1 MNSLPIDDV
10 LPALRDALA
19 NRHEA
24 VLEAPPGAGKTTRV
38 PLALLNEPWLAGQTI
53 LMLEPRRLAARAAA
67 ERLASELGEKVGET
81 VGYRIRLDS
90 KVGPNT
96 RIEVV
101 TEGILTRR
109 LQDDPALDG
118 VGLLIFDEY
127 HERSL
132 DADLALALSLNGRDL
147 FRDEQPLKIL
157 LMSATL
163 EGERLAGLLD
173 DAPIL
178 RSEGRMFPVQMR
190 WGRPYQVGEFIEPR
204 LVQTILDALQDETGS
219 VLVFLPGQAE
229 IRRVNQQLADALG
242 DRSDVLLCPLHGE
255 LDLNAQRAAID
266 PAPAGKRKVVLATNI
281 AETSL
286 TINGVRVVIDA
297 GLARVPRFDPGS
309 GMTRLD
315 TQRISRASA
324 TQRAGRAG
332 RLEPGVCYRLWSED
346 QHEGLAA
353 YGSAEILAADLAGLA
368 LQLAR
373 WGVTPAQLVWLD
385 VPPTAAYAQAQ
396 DLLQRLGALND
407 DKLTAHGQKMA
418 ELPAHPRIA
427 HLLLRGQ
434 DLGLAVTACDVAAL
448 LGERDILRGGGADLH
463 SRLALLSGEERARGS
478 QGGVQRAKQL
488 ARQYRGYLRGRATQ
502 PVADPEHPRW
512 LGALNDDK
520 LTAHGQKMAEL
531 PAHPRI
537 AHLLLRGQDLGLAAT
552 ACDVAALLGERD
564 ILRGGGAD
572 LHSRLALLSG
582 EERARGTQGGVQR
595 AKQLA
600 RQYRGYLRGRA
611 TQPVADP
618 EHPRWLGALLALAY
632 PDRVA
637 QQRRPGG
644 AEYRLANGRAAVF
657 AEADSLMKQAWLV
670 IADLGSRQGQREER
684 IYLAA
689 DFDPTL
695 FDTVLAEQVRNVDQL
710 DWDEREGVLRAERQR
725 KVGELV
731 LSREPLSGLD
741 ENARSQALVNLVRR
755 KGLELLPWTPELRQW
770 QARVRLLRELDTGKT
785 SEWPDVSDSALLAS
799 LEHWLMPYLGK
810 VSRLSHFA
818 NLDISSYLHNLLPWP
833 LPQRLD
839 ELAPQHLK
847 VPSGS
852 SVRLDYSEHPPILA
866 VRLQELFG
874 LADTPRIAG
883 GRQVVKLHLLSPAR
897 RPVQVTQDLA
907 NFWRSTYA
915 EVKKDLKGRYPKHYW
930 PDDPLVAEATARIKP
945 RK

>member
-1 MNSLPIDDV
+1 MISLPIDEV
-10 LPALRDALA
+10 LPALRLALA
-19 NRHEA
+19 ERHET

-38 PLALLNEPWLAGQTI
+38 PLALLNEPWLAGQKI

-109 LQDDPALDG
+109 LQHDPSLEG
-118 VGLLIFDEY
+118 VGLLIFDEF

-132 DADLALALSLNGRDL
+132 DADLALALSLNGREL

-163 EGERLAGLLD
+163 EGERLASILD

-178 RSEGRMFPVQMR
+178 RSEGRMYPVAMR
-190 WGRPYQVGEFIEPR
+190 WGRPFVPGEFIEPR
-204 LVQTILDALQDETGS
+204 VVQTVLDAINDESGS
-219 VLVFLPGQAE
+219 LLVFLPGQAE

-242 DRSDVLLCPLHGE
+242 SRSDILLCPLHGE
-255 LDLNAQRAAID
+255 LDLTAQRAAIE
-266 PAPAGKRKVVLATNI
+266 PAPKGLRKVVLATNI

-286 TINGVRVVIDA
+286 TIDGVRVVIDA
-297 GLARVPRFDPGS
+297 GLARVPRFDPGN

-346 QHEGLAA
+346 QHAQLAA
-353 YGSAEILAADLAGLA
+353 YGSAEILQADLAGLA

-373 WGVTPAQLVWLD
+373 WGVTPEQLIWLD
-385 VPPTAAYAQAQ
+385 MPPSASYAQARQ
-396 DLLQRLGALND
+396 LLDRLGALHGA
-407 DKLTAHGQKMA
+407 KLTPHGEAMA

-434 DLGLAVTACDVAAL
+434 DLGLADMACDIAAL
-448 LGERDILRGGGADLH
+448 LGERDILRSAGADLH
-463 SRLALLSGEERARGS
+463 SRLALLSGESRAARGG

-488 ARQYRGYLRGRATQ
+488 ARQYRGYLRGKARQ
-502 PVADPEHPRW
+502 PVADP
-512 LGALNDDK
+512 D
-520 LTAHGQKMAEL
+520 
-531 PAHPRI
+531 
-537 AHLLLRGQDLGLAAT
+537 
-552 ACDVAALLGERD
+552 
-564 ILRGGGAD
+564 
-572 LHSRLALLSG
+572 
-582 EERARGTQGGVQR
+582 
-595 AKQLA
+595 
-600 RQYRGYLRGRA
+600 
-611 TQPVADP
+611 
-618 EHPRWLGALLALAY
+618 HPRWLGALLALAY

-637 QQRRPGG
+637 QQRKPGG
-644 AEYRLANGRAAVF
+644 AEYRLANGRAALFSEV
-657 AEADSLMKQAWLV
+657 DGLMKQPWLV

-689 DFDPTL
+689 EFDPAL
-695 FDTVLAEQVRNVDQL
+695 LEGVLSEQVSVVDQL

-731 LSREPLSGLD
+731 LSREPLTGLD
-741 ENARSQALVNLVRR
+741 EAARTQALINLVRR

-770 QARVRLLRELDTGKT
+770 QARVALLRQLDLQIQGH
-785 SEWPDVSDSALLAS
+785 SEWPDVSDAALLAG
-799 LEHWLMPYLGK
+799 LEDWLGPYLGR

-818 NLDISSYLHNLLPWP
+818 SLDLSSIVHNMLKWP

-839 ELAPQHLK
+839 ELAPHHIK

-945 RK
+945 RKP

>member
-1 MNSLPIDDV
+1 MISLPIDTV
-10 LPALRDALA
+10 LPALRQALA
-19 NRHEA
+19 ERHEA

-38 PLALLNEPWLAGQTI
+38 PLALLDEAWLNGQTI

-118 VGLLIFDEY
+118 VGLLIFDEF

-132 DADLALALSLNGRDL
+132 DADLALALSLNGRAL

-163 EGERLAGLLD
+163 EGERLSALLD
-173 DAPIL
+173 DAPVV
-178 RSEGRMFPVQMR
+178 RSDGRMFPVTMQ
-190 WGRPYQVGEFIEPR
+190 WGRPFQSGEFIEPR
-204 LVQTILDALQDETGS
+204 VVQAVLDALGSQTGS
-219 VLVFLPGQAE
+219 LLVFLPGQAE

-242 DRSDVLLCPLHGE
+242 ERRDILLCPLHGE
-255 LDLNAQRAAID
+255 LDLNAQRAAIE
-266 PAPAGKRKVVLATNI
+266 PAPKGTRKVVLATNI

-286 TINGVRVVIDA
+286 TIDGVRVVVDA

-332 RLEPGVCYRLWSED
+332 RLEPGVCYRLWSES
-346 QHEGLAA
+346 QHEQLAA
-353 YGSAEILAADLAGLA
+353 YGAAEILQADLAGLG
-368 LQLAR
+368 LQLVR
-373 WGVTPAQLVWLD
+373 WGVEPAQLVWLD
-385 VPPTAAYAQAQ
+385 VPPAAAYAQAQ
-396 DLLQRLGALND
+396 DLLGRLGALSRKAGED
-407 DKLTAHGQKMA
+407 WKLTPHGQSMA
-418 ELPAHPRIA
+418 EVPAHPRIG
-427 HLLLRGQ
+427 HLLLRGHS
-434 DLGLAVTACDVAAL
+434 LGLGELACDVAAL
-448 LGERDILRGGGADLH
+448 LGERDILRGAGADLH
-463 SRLALLSGEERARGS
+463 SRLTLLAGTERAARGA

-488 ARQYRGYLRGRATQ
+488 ARQYRGYLRGGVAD
-502 PVADPEHPRW
+502 PVADPEH
-512 LGALNDDK
+512 
-520 LTAHGQKMAEL
+520 
-531 PAHPRI
+531 
-537 AHLLLRGQDLGLAAT
+537 
-552 ACDVAALLGERD
+552 
-564 ILRGGGAD
+564 
-572 LHSRLALLSG
+572 S
-582 EERARGTQGGVQR
+582 
-595 AKQLA
+595 
-600 RQYRGYLRGRA
+600 
-611 TQPVADP
+611 
-618 EHPRWLGALLALAY
+618 RWLGALLALAY

-637 QQRRPGG
+637 QQRRAGG
-644 AEYRLANGRAAVF
+644 AEYRLANGRAALF
-657 AEADSLMKQAWLV
+657 AEPDALMKQPWLV
-670 IADLGSRQGQREER
+670 VADLGSRQGQREER

-689 DFDPTL
+689 EFEPGL
-695 FDTVLAEQVRNVDQL
+695 FDSVLSEQVTQIDHL
-710 DWDEREGVLRAERQR
+710 EWDEREGVFRAERQR
-725 KVGELV
+725 KAGELII
-731 LSREPLSGLD
+731 SREPLTGLD
-741 ENARSQALVNLVRR
+741 ESARGHALLALVRR

-770 QARVRLLRELDTGKT
+770 QARVGLLRQLDLSKQDD
-785 SEWPDVSDSALLAS
+785 SEWPDVSNDALLER
-799 LEHWLMPYLGK
+799 LEQWLLPYLGK
-810 VSRLSHFA
+810 VSRLSHFG
-818 NLDISSYLHNLLPWP
+818 NLDLSSILHNLLPWP

-839 ELAPQHLK
+839 ELAPHHMS

-874 LADTPRIAG
+874 LADTPRIAN
-883 GRQVVKLHLLSPAR
+883 GRQIVKLHLLSPAR

-930 PDDPLVAEATARIKP
+930 PDDPLVAEPTARVKP

>member
-1 MNSLPIDDV
+1 MISLPIDAV
-10 LPALRDALA
+10 LPALRQALTS
-19 NRHEA
+19 RHEA

-38 PLALLNEPWLAGQTI
+38 PLALLEEPWLAGQTI

-90 KVGPNT
+90 KVGPRT

-109 LQDDPALDG
+109 LQDDPALEG
-118 VGLLIFDEY
+118 VGLLIFDEF

-163 EGERLAGLLD
+163 EGERLSTLLD
-173 DAPIL
+173 DAPVV
-178 RSEGRMFPVQMR
+178 RSEGRMFPVTLQ
-190 WGRPYQVGEFIEPR
+190 WGRPFQPGEFVEPR
-204 LVQTILDALQDETGS
+204 VVQTVLDALGS
-219 VLVFLPGQAE
+219 ESGSLLVFLPGQAE
-229 IRRVNQQLADALG
+229 IRRVHQQLADALG
-242 DRSDVLLCPLHGE
+242 ERTDILLCPLHGE
-255 LDLNAQRAAID
+255 LDLSAQRAAIE
-266 PAPAGKRKVVLATNI
+266 PSPRGVRKVVLATNI

-286 TINGVRVVIDA
+286 TIDGVRVVIDA

-332 RLEPGVCYRLWSED
+332 RLEPGVCYRLWSEAQHD
-346 QHEGLAA
+346 QLAA
-353 YGSAEILAADLAGLA
+353 YGTAEILQADLAGLA

-373 WGVTPAQLVWLD
+373 WGVTPSQLVWLD
-385 VPPTAAYAQAQ
+385 VPPPAAYAQAQ
-396 DLLQRLGALND
+396 DLLVRLGALSNPQGQER
-407 DKLTAHGQKMA
+407 KLTPHGQAMA

-427 HLLLRGQ
+427 HLLLRGHA
-434 DLGLAVTACDVAAL
+434 LGLGALACDVAAL
-448 LGERDILRGGGADLH
+448 LGERDILRGAGADLH
-463 SRLALLSGEERARGS
+463 SRLVMVSGESKAHRGA

-488 ARQYRGYLRGRATQ
+488 ARQYRGYLGGAVTA
-502 PVADPEHPRW
+502 PVSDPDHSRW
-512 LGALNDDK
+512 LG
-520 LTAHGQKMAEL
+520 
-531 PAHPRI
+531 
-537 AHLLLRGQDLGLAAT
+537 
-552 ACDVAALLGERD
+552 C
-564 ILRGGGAD
+564 
-572 LHSRLALLSG
+572 
-582 EERARGTQGGVQR
+582 
-595 AKQLA
+595 
-600 RQYRGYLRGRA
+600 
-611 TQPVADP
+611 
-618 EHPRWLGALLALAY
+618 LLALAY

-637 QQRRPGG
+637 QQRRAGG
-644 AEYRLANGRAAVF
+644 AEYRLANGRAALF
-657 AEADSLMKQAWLV
+657 AEVDALMKQSWLV

-689 DFDPTL
+689 EFDPAL
-695 FDTVLAEQVRNVDQL
+695 FDSVLSEQVTLVDQL

-725 KVGELV
+725 KVGELI
-731 LSREPLSGLD
+731 LSREPLTGLD
-741 ENARSQALVNLVRR
+741 EAARGQALLGLVRR

-770 QARVRLLRELDTGKT
+770 QARVTMLRQLDLEKQDT
-785 SEWPDVSDSALLAS
+785 SEWPDVRDPALLDS
-799 LEHWLMPYLGK
+799 LESWLLPYLGK
-810 VSRLSHFA
+810 VTRLSHFG
-818 NLDISSYLHNLLPWP
+818 NLDLPSMLHTLLPWP

-839 ELAPQHLK
+839 EQAPHHLS

-852 SVRLDYSEHPPILA
+852 SVRLDYSEYPPILA

-874 LADTPRIAG
+874 LSDTPRIAN
-883 GRQVVKLHLLSPAR
+883 GRQIVKLHLLSPAR

-930 PDDPLVAEATARIKP
+930 PDDPLIAEATARVKP

>member
-1 MNSLPIDDV
+1 MISLPIDEV

-19 NRHEA
+19 TRHEA

-109 LQDDPALDG
+109 LQDDPALEG
-118 VGLLIFDEY
+118 VGLLIFDEF

-132 DADLALALSLNGRDL
+132 DADLALALSLNGREL
-147 FRDEQPLKIL
+147 FRDDQPLKIL

-178 RSEGRMFPVQMR
+178 RSEGRMYPVAMR
-190 WGRPYQVGEFIEPR
+190 WGRPFQPGEFIEPR
-204 LVQTILDALQDETGS
+204 LVQTILEALNDETGS

-229 IRRVNQQLADALG
+229 IRRVHQQLADALG
-242 DRSDVLLCPLHGE
+242 ESTQVLLCPLHGE
-255 LDLNAQRAAID
+255 LDLAAQRAAID

-309 GMTRLD
+309 GMARLD
-315 TQRISRASA
+315 TQRISKASA

-332 RLEPGVCYRLWSED
+332 RLEPGVCYRLWSQD
-346 QHEGLAA
+346 QHEQLAA
-353 YGSAEILAADLAGLA
+353 YASAEILSADLAGLS
-368 LQLAR
+368 LQLGR
-373 WGVTPAQLVWLD
+373 WGVTPGQLVWLD
-385 VPPTAAYAQAQ
+385 VPPAAAYAQAQ
-396 DLLQRLGALND
+396 DLLERLGALD
-407 DKLTAHGQKMA
+407 GEALTRHGQAMA

-434 DLGLAVTACDVAAL
+434 ALGLANMACDVAAL
-448 LGERDILRGGGADLH
+448 LGERDILRGAGADLH
-463 SRLALLSGEERARGS
+463 SRLVLLSGEERAARGA
-478 QGGVQRAKQL
+478 QGGVQRARQL
-488 ARQYRGYLRGRATQ
+488 ARQYRGYLRGKASE
-502 PVADPEHPRW
+502 PVSDP
-512 LGALNDDK
+512 D
-520 LTAHGQKMAEL
+520 
-531 PAHPRI
+531 
-537 AHLLLRGQDLGLAAT
+537 
-552 ACDVAALLGERD
+552 
-564 ILRGGGAD
+564 
-572 LHSRLALLSG
+572 
-582 EERARGTQGGVQR
+582 
-595 AKQLA
+595 
-600 RQYRGYLRGRA
+600 
-611 TQPVADP
+611 
-618 EHPRWLGALLALAY
+618 HPRWLGALLALAY

-637 QQRRPGG
+637 QQRRAGG
-644 AEYRLANGRAAVF
+644 AEYRLANGRAALF
-657 AEADSLMKQAWLV
+657 AEADSLMKQPWLV

-689 DFDPTL
+689 DFDPAL
-695 FDTVLAEQVRNVDQL
+695 FDSVLAEQVRVVDQL

-725 KVGELV
+725 KVGELI
-731 LSREPLSGLD
+731 LSREPLTGLD
-741 ENARSQALVNLVRR
+741 ETARSQALVNLVRR

-770 QARVRLLRELDTGKT
+770 QARVALLRQLDLVSKEQ
-785 SEWPDVSDSALLAS
+785 SEWPDVSDAALLKS
-799 LEHWLMPYLGK
+799 LEQWLMPYLGK

-818 NLDISSYLHNLLPWP
+818 NLDLSSIVHNLLPWP

-839 ELAPQHLK
+839 ELAPHHLS

-852 SVRLDYSEHPPILA
+852 SIRLDYSEQPPILA

-874 LADTPRIAG
+874 LAETPRIAG

-945 RK
+945 RKS

>member
-1 MNSLPIDDV
+1 MISLPIDEV
-10 LPALRDALA
+10 LPALRQALRE
-19 NRHEA
+19 RHEA

-38 PLALLNEPWLAGQTI
+38 PLALLNEPWLAGQKI

-90 KVGPNT
+90 KVGPDT

-109 LQDDPALDG
+109 LQHDPALEG
-118 VGLLIFDEY
+118 VGLLIFDEF

-132 DADLALALSLNGRDL
+132 DADLALALSLNGREL

-163 EGERLAGLLD
+163 EGERLASLLD
-173 DAPIL
+173 DAPVL
-178 RSEGRMFPVQMR
+178 RSEGRMYPVAMR
-190 WGRPYQVGEFIEPR
+190 WGRPFVPGEFIEPR
-204 LVQTILDALQDETGS
+204 VVQTVLDAISDDSGS
-219 VLVFLPGQAE
+219 LLVFLPGQAE
-229 IRRVNQQLADALG
+229 IRRVHQQLADALG
-242 DRSDVLLCPLHGE
+242 SRSDILLCPLHGE
-255 LDLNAQRAAID
+255 LDLNAQRAAIE
-266 PAPAGKRKVVLATNI
+266 PAPAGRRKVVLATNI

-286 TINGVRVVIDA
+286 TIDGVRVVIDA

-346 QHEGLAA
+346 HHAQLAA
-353 YGSAEILAADLAGLA
+353 YSSAEILQADLAGLA

-373 WGVTPAQLVWLD
+373 WGVTPEQLIWLD
-385 VPPTAAYAQAQ
+385 LPPSASYAQARQ
-396 DLLQRLGALND
+396 LLERLGALHTA
-407 DKLTAHGQKMA
+407 KLTPHGEAMA

-434 DLGLAVTACDVAAL
+434 ELGLAEMASDVAAL
-448 LGERDILRGGGADLH
+448 LGERDILRGAGADVH
-463 SRLALLSGEERARGS
+463 SRLALLQGESRGARGG
-478 QGGVQRAKQL
+478 QGGVQRARQL
-488 ARQYRGYLRGRATQ
+488 ARQYRGYLRGKATQ
-502 PVADPEHPRW
+502 PVADP
-512 LGALNDDK
+512 D
-520 LTAHGQKMAEL
+520 
-531 PAHPRI
+531 
-537 AHLLLRGQDLGLAAT
+537 
-552 ACDVAALLGERD
+552 
-564 ILRGGGAD
+564 
-572 LHSRLALLSG
+572 
-582 EERARGTQGGVQR
+582 
-595 AKQLA
+595 
-600 RQYRGYLRGRA
+600 
-611 TQPVADP
+611 
-618 EHPRWLGALLALAY
+618 HPRWLGALLALAY

-637 QQRRPGG
+637 QQRKPGG
-644 AEYRLANGRAAVF
+644 AEYRLANGRAALFSEV
-657 AEADSLMKQAWLV
+657 DGLMKHPWLV

-689 DFDPTL
+689 ELDPGL
-695 FDTVLAEQVRNVDQL
+695 LDSVLSEQVSVVDQL

-731 LSREPLSGLD
+731 LSREPLTGLD
-741 ENARSQALVNLVRR
+741 ATARTGALVNLVRR

-770 QARVRLLRELDTGKT
+770 QARVMLLRQLDLAVQGQ
-785 SEWPDVSDSALLAS
+785 SEWPDVSDAALLAS
-799 LEHWLMPYLGK
+799 LEDWLAPYLER

-818 NLDISSYLHNLLPWP
+818 SLDLSGIVHNLLKWP

-839 ELAPQHLK
+839 ELAPHHIK

-852 SVRLDYSEHPPILA
+852 SVRLDYSEYPPILA

-907 NFWRSTYA
+907 NFWRSTYS

-930 PDDPLVAEATARIKP
+930 PDDPLIAEPTARIKP
-945 RK
+945 RKP

>member
-1 MNSLPIDDV
+1 MICLPIDEV
-10 LPALRDALA
+10 LPALRQALRE
-19 NRHEA
+19 RHEA

-38 PLALLNEPWLAGQTI
+38 PLALLNEPWLAGQKI
-53 LMLEPRRLAARAAA
+53 VMLEPRRLAARAAA

-109 LQDDPALDG
+109 LQHDPALEG
-118 VGLLIFDEY
+118 VGLLIFDEF

-132 DADLALALSLNGRDL
+132 DADLALALSLNGREL
-147 FRDEQPLKIL
+147 FRDEQPLKLL

-163 EGERLAGLLD
+163 EGERLSSVLD
-173 DAPIL
+173 NAPVV
-178 RSEGRMFPVQMR
+178 RSEGRMYPVALR
-190 WGRPYQVGEFIEPR
+190 WGRPFVPGEFIEPR
-204 LVQTILDALQDETGS
+204 VVQTVLDAINDESGS
-219 VLVFLPGQAE
+219 LLVFLPGQAE
-229 IRRVNQQLADALG
+229 IRRVNQQLAKALG
-242 DRSDVLLCPLHGE
+242 SRSDILLCPLHGE
-255 LDLNAQRAAID
+255 LDLAAQRAAIE
-266 PAPAGKRKVVLATNI
+266 PAASGVRKVVLATNI

-286 TINGVRVVIDA
+286 TIDGVRVVIDA

-346 QHEGLAA
+346 QHAQLAA
-353 YGSAEILAADLAGLA
+353 YGSAEILQADLAGLA

-373 WGVTPAQLVWLD
+373 WGVTPHELVWLD
-385 VPPTAAYAQAQ
+385 VPPAASYAQAQ
-396 DLLQRLGALND
+396 QLLERLGALSNG
-407 DKLTAHGQKMA
+407 KLTPHGEAMA

-434 DLGLAVTACDVAAL
+434 ALGLADMACDVAAL
-448 LGERDILRGGGADLH
+448 LGERDILRGAGADVH
-463 SRLALLSGEERARGS
+463 SRLALLSGESRAARGG

-488 ARQYRGYLRGRATQ
+488 ARQYRGMLRGKATQ
-502 PVADPEHPRW
+502 PVADP
-512 LGALNDDK
+512 D
-520 LTAHGQKMAEL
+520 
-531 PAHPRI
+531 
-537 AHLLLRGQDLGLAAT
+537 
-552 ACDVAALLGERD
+552 
-564 ILRGGGAD
+564 
-572 LHSRLALLSG
+572 
-582 EERARGTQGGVQR
+582 
-595 AKQLA
+595 
-600 RQYRGYLRGRA
+600 
-611 TQPVADP
+611 
-618 EHPRWLGALLALAY
+618 HPRWLGALLALAY

-637 QQRRPGG
+637 QQRKSGG
-644 AEYRLANGRAAVF
+644 AEYRLANGRAALFGEV
-657 AEADSLMKQAWLV
+657 DGLMKQPWLV

-689 DFDPTL
+689 EFDP
-695 FDTVLAEQVRNVDQL
+695 VLLDGVLSEQVSVVDQL

-731 LSREPLSGLD
+731 LSREPLTGLD
-741 ENARSQALVNLVRR
+741 EAARIQALVSLVRR

-770 QARVRLLRELDTGKT
+770 QARVALLRQLDIESQGQ
-785 SEWPDVSDSALLAS
+785 SEWPDVSDAALLAT
-799 LEHWLMPYLGK
+799 LEEWLAPYLGR
-810 VSRLSHFA
+810 VTRLSHFA
-818 NLDISSYLHNLLPWP
+818 NLDLSSIVRNVLKWP

-839 ELAPQHLK
+839 ELAPHHIT

-874 LADTPRIAG
+874 LSDTPRIAG
-883 GRQVVKLHLLSPAR
+883 GRQTVKLHLLSPAR

-930 PDDPLVAEATARIKP
+930 PDDPLVAQATARIKP
-945 RK
+945 RKG

>member
-1 MNSLPIDDV
+1 MISLPIDAV
-10 LPALRDALA
+10 VPALRQALA
-19 NRHEA
+19 DRDEA

-38 PLALLNEPWLAGQTI
+38 PLALLHESWLAGQTI

-67 ERLASELGEKVGET
+67 ERLASELGEQVGET

-109 LQDDPALDG
+109 LQEDPSLEG
-118 VGLLIFDEY
+118 VGLLIFDEF

-132 DADLALALSLNGRDL
+132 DADLALALSLNGRAL

-163 EGERLAGLLD
+163 EGERLSSLLD
-173 DAPIL
+173 DAPVVS
-178 RSEGRMFPVQMR
+178 SEGRMFPVSMQ
-190 WGRPYQVGEFIEPR
+190 WGRPFQPGEFIEPR
-204 LVQTILDALQDETGS
+204 VVQTVLDALGNESGS

-242 DRSDVLLCPLHGE
+242 ERSDVMLCPLHGE
-255 LDLNAQRAAID
+255 LDLSAQRAAIE
-266 PAPAGKRKVVLATNI
+266 PAPSGKRKVVLATNI

-286 TINGVRVVIDA
+286 TIDGVRVVIDA

-332 RLEPGVCYRLWSED
+332 RLEPGVCYRLWSEA
-346 QHEGLAA
+346 QHEQLAA
-353 YGSAEILAADLAGLA
+353 YGAAEILQADLAGLA

-373 WGVTPAQLVWLD
+373 WGVEPAQLVWLD
-385 VPPTAAYAQAQ
+385 VPPAAAYAQAQ
-396 DLLQRLGALND
+396 DLLGRLGALSR
-407 DKLTAHGQKMA
+407 KPGEHYTLTPHGQSMA
-418 ELPAHPRIA
+418 ELPAHPRIG

-434 DLGLAVTACDVAAL
+434 ELGLGSLACDVAAL
-448 LGERDILRGGGADLH
+448 LGERDILRGAGADLH
-463 SRLALLSGEERARGS
+463 SRLTLLAGTERANRGA

-488 ARQYRGYLRGRATQ
+488 SRQYRGYLRGAAKT
-502 PVADPEHPRW
+502 PVTDP
-512 LGALNDDK
+512 D
-520 LTAHGQKMAEL
+520 
-531 PAHPRI
+531 
-537 AHLLLRGQDLGLAAT
+537 
-552 ACDVAALLGERD
+552 
-564 ILRGGGAD
+564 
-572 LHSRLALLSG
+572 
-582 EERARGTQGGVQR
+582 
-595 AKQLA
+595 
-600 RQYRGYLRGRA
+600 
-611 TQPVADP
+611 
-618 EHPRWLGALLALAY
+618 HPRWLGALLALAY

-637 QQRRPGG
+637 QQRRAGG
-644 AEYRLANGRAAVF
+644 AEYRLANGRAALF
-657 AEADSLMKQAWLV
+657 SEPDALMKEPWLV
-670 IADLGSRQGQREER
+670 IADLGSRQGQKEER

-689 DFDPTL
+689 EFDPAL
-695 FDTVLAEQVRNVDQL
+695 FDSVLAEQVTSFDQL
-710 DWDEREGVLRAERQR
+710 DWDEREGVFRAERQR
-725 KVGELV
+725 KAGELII
-731 LSREPLSGLD
+731 SREPLTGLD
-741 ENARSQALVNLVRR
+741 DSARGQALLALVRR

-770 QARVRLLRELDTGKT
+770 QARVGLLRHLDLEQQGS
-785 SEWPDVSDSALLAS
+785 SEWPDVSNAALLER
-799 LEHWLMPYLGK
+799 LEHWLLPYLGK
-810 VSRLSHFA
+810 VTRLSHFG
-818 NLDISSYLHNLLPWP
+818 NLDLSSILHNLLPWP

-839 ELAPQHLK
+839 EQAPHHLS

-852 SVRLDYSEHPPILA
+852 SVRLDYSEYPPILA

-874 LADTPRIAG
+874 LSDTPRIAN
-883 GRQVVKLHLLSPAR
+883 GRQIVKLHLLSPAR

-915 EVKKDLKGRYPKHYW
+915 QVKKDLKGRYPKHYW
-930 PDDPLVAEATARIKP
+930 PDDPLIAEPTARVKP

>member
-1 MNSLPIDDV
+1 MISLPIDEV
-10 LPALRDALA
+10 LPALREALA
-19 NRHEA
+19 ARHEA

-38 PLALLNEPWLAGQTI
+38 PLALLDEPWLAGQTI

-90 KVGPNT
+90 RVGANT

-109 LQDDPALDG
+109 LQDDPALEG
-118 VGLLIFDEY
+118 VGLLIFDEF

-132 DADLALALSLNGRDL
+132 DADLALALSLNGREL
-147 FRDEQPLKIL
+147 FREDQPLKIL

-178 RSEGRMFPVQMR
+178 RSEGRMYPVEMR
-190 WGRPYQVGEFIEPR
+190 WGRPFQAGEFIEPR
-204 LVQTILDALQDETGS
+204 LVQTILEALNDEAGS

-229 IRRVNQQLADALG
+229 IRRVHQQLADALG
-242 DRSDVLLCPLHGE
+242 DSSQVLLCPLHGE
-255 LDLNAQRAAID
+255 LDLGAQRAAIE

-286 TINGVRVVIDA
+286 TIDGVRVVIDA

-332 RLEPGVCYRLWSED
+332 RLEPGVCYRLWSQD
-346 QHEGLAA
+346 QHEQLAA
-353 YGSAEILAADLAGLA
+353 YASAEILSADLASLA
-368 LQLAR
+368 LQLGR
-373 WGVTPAQLVWLD
+373 WGVTPGQLVWLD
-385 VPPTAAYAQAQ
+385 IPPAAAYAQAQ
-396 DLLQRLGALND
+396 DLLQRLGALD
-407 DKLTAHGQKMA
+407 GETLTRHGQAMA
-418 ELPAHPRIA
+418 ELPAHPRIG

-434 DLGLAVTACDVAAL
+434 DLGLADMACDVAAL
-448 LGERDILRGGGADLH
+448 LGERDILRGAGADLH
-463 SRLALLSGEERARGS
+463 SRLVLLSGAERPARGA
-478 QGGVQRAKQL
+478 QGGVQRARQL
-488 ARQYRGYLRGRATQ
+488 ARQYRGYLRGKATQ
-502 PVADPEHPRW
+502 AV
-512 LGALNDDK
+512 
-520 LTAHGQKMAEL
+520 
-531 PAHPRI
+531 
-537 AHLLLRGQDLGLAAT
+537 
-552 ACDVAALLGERD
+552 
-564 ILRGGGAD
+564 
-572 LHSRLALLSG
+572 S
-582 EERARGTQGGVQR
+582 
-595 AKQLA
+595 
-600 RQYRGYLRGRA
+600 
-611 TQPVADP
+611 DP

-637 QQRRPGG
+637 QQRRTGG
-644 AEYRLANGRAAVF
+644 AEYRLANGRAALF

-684 IYLAA
+684 IYLAT
-689 DFDPTL
+689 DFDPAL
-695 FDTVLAEQVRNVDQL
+695 FDSVLCEQVRVVDQL

-725 KVGELV
+725 KVGELI
-731 LSREPLSGLD
+731 LSREPLTGLD
-741 ENARSQALVNLVRR
+741 ESARSQALVNLVRR

-770 QARVRLLRELDTGKT
+770 QARVALLRQLDLAGKGQ
-785 SEWPDVSDSALLAS
+785 SEWPDVSDAALLKS

-810 VSRLSHFA
+810 VSRLSHFS
-818 NLDISSYLHNLLPWP
+818 NLDLSSIVHNLLPWP

-839 ELAPQHLK
+839 EQAPHHLS

-852 SVRLDYSEHPPILA
+852 SIRLDYSEQPPILA

-874 LADTPRIAG
+874 LSDTPRIAG

-945 RK
+945 RKS

>member
-1 MNSLPIDDV
+1 MCQISK
-10 LPALRDALA
+10 LA
-19 NRHEA
+19 
-24 VLEAPPGAGKTTRV
+24 
-38 PLALLNEPWLAGQTI
+38 
-53 LMLEPRRLAARAAA
+53 
-67 ERLASELGEKVGET
+67 
-81 VGYRIRLDS
+81 
-90 KVGPNT
+90 
-96 RIEVV
+96 
-101 TEGILTRR
+101 
-109 LQDDPALDG
+109 
-118 VGLLIFDEY
+118 
-127 HERSL
+127 ERSL
-132 DADLALALSLNGRDL
+132 DADLALALSLNGREL

-163 EGERLAGLLD
+163 EGERLASILD

-178 RSEGRMFPVQMR
+178 RSEGRMYPVAMR
-190 WGRPYQVGEFIEPR
+190 WGRPFVPGEFIEPR
-204 LVQTILDALQDETGS
+204 VVQTVLDAINDESGS
-219 VLVFLPGQAE
+219 LLVFLPGQAE

-242 DRSDVLLCPLHGE
+242 SRSDILLCPLHGE
-255 LDLNAQRAAID
+255 LDLTAQRAAIE
-266 PAPAGKRKVVLATNI
+266 PAPKGLRKVVLATNI

-286 TINGVRVVIDA
+286 TIDGVRVVIDA

-346 QHEGLAA
+346 QHAQLAA
-353 YGSAEILAADLAGLA
+353 YGSAEILQADLAGLA

-373 WGVTPAQLVWLD
+373 WGVTPEQLIWLD
-385 VPPTAAYAQAQ
+385 MPPSASYAQARQ
-396 DLLQRLGALND
+396 LLDRLGALHGA
-407 DKLTAHGQKMA
+407 KLTPHGEAMA

-434 DLGLAVTACDVAAL
+434 DLGLADMACDIAAL
-448 LGERDILRGGGADLH
+448 LGERDILRGVGADLH
-463 SRLALLSGEERARGS
+463 SRLALLSGESRAARGG

-488 ARQYRGYLRGRATQ
+488 ARQYRGYLRGKARQ
-502 PVADPEHPRW
+502 PVADP
-512 LGALNDDK
+512 D
-520 LTAHGQKMAEL
+520 
-531 PAHPRI
+531 
-537 AHLLLRGQDLGLAAT
+537 
-552 ACDVAALLGERD
+552 
-564 ILRGGGAD
+564 
-572 LHSRLALLSG
+572 
-582 EERARGTQGGVQR
+582 
-595 AKQLA
+595 
-600 RQYRGYLRGRA
+600 
-611 TQPVADP
+611 
-618 EHPRWLGALLALAY
+618 HPRWLGALLALAY

-637 QQRRPGG
+637 QQRKPGG
-644 AEYRLANGRAAVF
+644 AEYRLANGRAALFSEV
-657 AEADSLMKQAWLV
+657 DGLMKQPWLV

-689 DFDPTL
+689 EFDPAL
-695 FDTVLAEQVRNVDQL
+695 LEGVLSEQVSVVDQL

-731 LSREPLSGLD
+731 LSREPLTGLD
-741 ENARSQALVNLVRR
+741 EAARTQALINLVRR

-770 QARVRLLRELDTGKT
+770 QARVALLRQLDLQIQGH
-785 SEWPDVSDSALLAS
+785 SEWPDVSDAALLAG
-799 LEHWLMPYLGK
+799 LEDWLGPYLGR

-818 NLDISSYLHNLLPWP
+818 SLDLSSIVHNMLKWP

-839 ELAPQHLK
+839 ELAPHHIK

-915 EVKKDLKGRYPKHYW
+915 EVKKDLKGRYPKLFHKL
-930 PDDPLVAEATARIKP
+930 DPWVDSLNK
-945 RK
+945 K

>member
-1 MNSLPIDDV
+1 MISLPIDEV
-10 LPALRDALA
+10 LPALRLALA
-19 NRHEA
+19 ERHET

-38 PLALLNEPWLAGQTI
+38 PLALLNEPWLAGQKI

-109 LQDDPALDG
+109 LQHDPSLEG
-118 VGLLIFDEY
+118 VGLLIFDEF

-132 DADLALALSLNGRDL
+132 DADLALALSLNGREL

-163 EGERLAGLLD
+163 EGERLASILD

-178 RSEGRMFPVQMR
+178 RSEGRMYPVAMR
-190 WGRPYQVGEFIEPR
+190 WGRPFVPGEFIEPR
-204 LVQTILDALQDETGS
+204 VVQTVLDAINDESGS
-219 VLVFLPGQAE
+219 LLVFLPGQAE

-242 DRSDVLLCPLHGE
+242 SRSDILLCPLHGE
-255 LDLNAQRAAID
+255 LDLTAQRAAIE
-266 PAPAGKRKVVLATNI
+266 PAPKGLRKVVLATNI

-286 TINGVRVVIDA
+286 TIDGVRVVIDA

-346 QHEGLAA
+346 QHAQLAA
-353 YGSAEILAADLAGLA
+353 YGSAEILQADLAGLA

-373 WGVTPAQLVWLD
+373 WGVTPEQLIWLD
-385 VPPTAAYAQAQ
+385 MPPSASYAQARQ
-396 DLLQRLGALND
+396 LLDRLGALHGA
-407 DKLTAHGQKMA
+407 KLTPHGEAMA

-434 DLGLAVTACDVAAL
+434 DLGLADMACDIAAL
-448 LGERDILRGGGADLH
+448 LGERDILRGVGADLH
-463 SRLALLSGEERARGS
+463 SRLALLSGESRAARGG

-488 ARQYRGYLRGRATQ
+488 ARQYRGYLRGKARQ
-502 PVADPEHPRW
+502 PVADPDHPRW
-512 LGALNDDK
+512 
-520 LTAHGQKMAEL
+520 
-531 PAHPRI
+531 
-537 AHLLLRGQDLGLAAT
+537 
-552 ACDVAALLGERD
+552 V
-564 ILRGGGAD
+564 
-572 LHSRLALLSG
+572 
-582 EERARGTQGGVQR
+582 
-595 AKQLA
+595 
-600 RQYRGYLRGRA
+600 
-611 TQPVADP
+611 
-618 EHPRWLGALLALAY
+618 GALLALAY

-637 QQRRPGG
+637 QQRKPGG
-644 AEYRLANGRAAVF
+644 AEYRLANGRAALFSEV
-657 AEADSLMKQAWLV
+657 DGLMKQPWLV

-689 DFDPTL
+689 EFDPAL
-695 FDTVLAEQVRNVDQL
+695 LEGVLSEQVSVVDQL

-731 LSREPLSGLD
+731 LSREPLTGLD
-741 ENARSQALVNLVRR
+741 EAARTQALINLVRR

-770 QARVRLLRELDTGKT
+770 QARVALLRQLDLQIQGH
-785 SEWPDVSDSALLAS
+785 SEWPDVSDAALLAG
-799 LEHWLMPYLGK
+799 LEDWLGPYLGR

-818 NLDISSYLHNLLPWP
+818 SLDLSSIVHNMLKWP

-839 ELAPQHLK
+839 ELAPHHIK

-915 EVKKDLKGRYPKHYW
+915 EVKKDLKGRYPKLSRNVHRL
-930 PDDPLVAEATARIKP
+930 PCS
-945 RK
+945 

>member
-1 MNSLPIDDV
+1 MISLPIDEV
-10 LPALRDALA
+10 LPALRLALRE
-19 NRHEA
+19 RHEA

-38 PLALLNEPWLAGQTI
+38 PLVLLNEPWLAGQRI
-53 LMLEPRRLAARAAA
+53 VMLEPRRLAARAAA

-90 KVGPNT
+90 KVGPTT

-109 LQDDPALDG
+109 LQEDPALEG
-118 VGLLIFDEY
+118 VGLLIFDEF

-132 DADLALALSLNGRDL
+132 DADLALALSLNGREL

-163 EGERLAGLLD
+163 EGERLASLLD
-173 DAPIL
+173 DAPVL
-178 RSEGRMFPVQMR
+178 RSEGRMYPVAMR
-190 WGRPYQVGEFIEPR
+190 WGRPFVPGEFIEPR
-204 LVQTILDALQDETGS
+204 VVQTVLDAISDETGS
-219 VLVFLPGQAE
+219 LLVFLPGQAE

-242 DRSDVLLCPLHGE
+242 QRSDILLCPLHGE
-255 LDLNAQRAAID
+255 LDLAAQRAAIE
-266 PAPAGKRKVVLATNI
+266 PAPAGTRKVVLATNI

-286 TINGVRVVIDA
+286 TIDGVRVVIDA

-346 QHEGLAA
+346 QHAQLAA
-353 YGSAEILAADLAGLA
+353 YGSAEILQADLAGLA

-373 WGVTPAQLVWLD
+373 WGVTPQQLIWLD
-385 VPPTAAYAQAQ
+385 VPPAASYAQAQ
-396 DLLQRLGALND
+396 QLLERLGALRAQSGQD
-407 DKLTAHGQKMA
+407 WKLTPHGEAMA
-418 ELPAHPRIA
+418 QLPAHPRIA

-434 DLGLAVTACDVAAL
+434 DLGLADMACDVAAL
-448 LGERDILRGGGADLH
+448 LGERDILRGAGADVH
-463 SRLALLSGEERARGS
+463 SRLTLLSGESRVARGG

-488 ARQYRGYLRGRATQ
+488 ARQYKGYLRGKASHA
-502 PVADPEHPRW
+502 VADP
-512 LGALNDDK
+512 D
-520 LTAHGQKMAEL
+520 
-531 PAHPRI
+531 
-537 AHLLLRGQDLGLAAT
+537 
-552 ACDVAALLGERD
+552 
-564 ILRGGGAD
+564 
-572 LHSRLALLSG
+572 
-582 EERARGTQGGVQR
+582 
-595 AKQLA
+595 
-600 RQYRGYLRGRA
+600 
-611 TQPVADP
+611 
-618 EHPRWLGALLALAY
+618 HPRWLGALLALAY
-632 PDRVA
+632 PDRIA
-637 QQRRPGG
+637 QQRKPGG
-644 AEYRLANGRAAVF
+644 AEYRLANGRAALFSEV
-657 AEADSLMKQAWLV
+657 DGLMKQPWLV

-689 DFDPTL
+689 EFDPAL
-695 FDTVLAEQVRNVDQL
+695 LEDVLSENVSVVDQL

-731 LSREPLSGLD
+731 LSREPLTGLD
-741 ENARSQALVNLVRR
+741 EAARTQALVNLVRR

-770 QARVRLLRELDTGKT
+770 QARVALLRQLELKAQDH
-785 SEWPDVSDSALLAS
+785 SEWPDVSDAALLAG
-799 LEHWLMPYLGK
+799 LEDWLGPYLGR

-818 NLDISSYLHNLLPWP
+818 NLDLSSIVHNVLKWP

-839 ELAPQHLK
+839 ELAPQHIK

-852 SVRLDYSEHPPILA
+852 SVRLDYSEQPPILA

-945 RK
+945 RKT

>member
-1 MNSLPIDDV
+1 MISLPIDEV
-10 LPALRDALA
+10 LPALRQALRE
-19 NRHEA
+19 RHEA

-38 PLALLNEPWLAGQTI
+38 PLALLNEPWLAGQRI
-53 LMLEPRRLAARAAA
+53 VMLEPRRLAARAAA

-90 KVGPNT
+90 NVGPNT

-109 LQDDPALDG
+109 LQDDPALEG
-118 VGLLIFDEY
+118 VGLLIFDEF

-132 DADLALALSLNGRDL
+132 DADLALALSLNGREL

-163 EGERLAGLLD
+163 EGERLASLLN
-173 DAPIL
+173 DAPVL
-178 RSEGRMFPVQMR
+178 RSEGRMFPVAMR
-190 WGRPYQVGEFIEPR
+190 WGRPFVPGEFIEPR
-204 LVQTILDALQDETGS
+204 VVQTVLDALNDERGS

-242 DRSDVLLCPLHGE
+242 QRSDIVLCPLHGE
-255 LDLNAQRAAID
+255 LDLSAQRAAIE
-266 PAPAGKRKVVLATNI
+266 PAPNGVRKVVLATNI

-286 TINGVRVVIDA
+286 TIDGVRVVIDA

-332 RLEPGVCYRLWSED
+332 RLEDGVCYRLWSED
-346 QHEGLAA
+346 QHAQLAA
-353 YGSAEILAADLAGLA
+353 YGSAEILQADLAGLA
-368 LQLAR
+368 LQLSR
-373 WGVTPAQLVWLD
+373 WGVTPEQLIWLD
-385 VPPTAAYAQAQ
+385 VPPSASYAQAQ
-396 DLLQRLGALND
+396 QLLERLGALREQPALGWT
-407 DKLTAHGQKMA
+407 LTPHGEAMA

-427 HLLLRGQ
+427 HLLLRGHA
-434 DLGLAVTACDVAAL
+434 LGLAQMACDVAAL
-448 LGERDILRGGGADLH
+448 LGERDILRGAGADLH
-463 SRLALLSGEERARGS
+463 SRLALLSGESRAARGG

-488 ARQYRGYLRGRATQ
+488 ARQYRGYMRGPAVT
-502 PVADPEHPRW
+502 PVADP
-512 LGALNDDK
+512 D
-520 LTAHGQKMAEL
+520 
-531 PAHPRI
+531 
-537 AHLLLRGQDLGLAAT
+537 
-552 ACDVAALLGERD
+552 
-564 ILRGGGAD
+564 
-572 LHSRLALLSG
+572 
-582 EERARGTQGGVQR
+582 
-595 AKQLA
+595 
-600 RQYRGYLRGRA
+600 
-611 TQPVADP
+611 
-618 EHPRWLGALLALAY
+618 HPRWLGALLALAY

-637 QQRRPGG
+637 QQRKPGG
-644 AEYRLANGRAAVF
+644 AEYRLANGRAALFSEV
-657 AEADSLMKQAWLV
+657 DGLMKQPWLV

-689 DFDPTL
+689 EFDPAL
-695 FDTVLAEQVRNVDQL
+695 LDNVLSEQVRCVDQL

-731 LSREPLSGLD
+731 LTREPLTGLD
-741 ENARSQALVNLVRR
+741 ETARTQALVNLVRR
-755 KGLELLPWTPELRQW
+755 KGLALLPWTPELRQW
-770 QARVRLLRELDTGKT
+770 QARVMLLRQLDLDAQGQ
-785 SEWPDVSDSALLAS
+785 SEWPDVSDSALVLGLEAWLA
-799 LEHWLMPYLGK
+799 PYLNR

-818 NLDISSYLHNLLPWP
+818 SLDLSSIVHNVLKWP

-839 ELAPQHLK
+839 EQAPHHIK

-852 SVRLDYSEHPPILA
+852 SVRLDYSEQPPILA

-874 LADTPRIAG
+874 LADTPRIAA

-945 RK
+945 RKT

>member
-1 MNSLPIDDV
+1 MKSLPIDAV
-10 LPALRDALA
+10 LPALRAALSQ
-19 NRHEA
+19 RHEA

-38 PLALLNEPWLAGQTI
+38 PLALLDEPWLAGQRI

-67 ERLASELGEKVGET
+67 ERLASELGEQVGQT

-109 LQDDPALDG
+109 LQADPALDG
-118 VGLLIFDEY
+118 VGLLIFDEF

-132 DADLALALSLNGRDL
+132 DADLALALSLNGREL
-147 FRDEQPLKIL
+147 LRDDPPLKIL

-163 EGERLAGLLD
+163 EGERLSSLLD
-173 DAPIL
+173 DAPVVS
-178 RSEGRMFPVQMR
+178 SEGRMYPVDIR
-190 WGRPYQVGEFIEPR
+190 WSRPFQAGEFIEPR
-204 LVQTILDALQDETGS
+204 VVDTVLQAISDQSGS

-229 IRRVNQQLADALG
+229 IRRVHQSLQEALG
-242 DRSDVLLCPLHGE
+242 ERRDILLCPLHGE

-266 PAPAGKRKVVLATNI
+266 TPAAGLRKVVLATNI

-286 TINGVRVVIDA
+286 TIDGVRVVVDA

-332 RLEPGVCYRLWSED
+332 RLEPGVCYRLWSEA
-346 QHEGLAA
+346 QHEQLAA
-353 YGSAEILAADLAGLA
+353 YGAAEILQADLAGLA
-368 LQLAR
+368 LQLSR
-373 WGVTPAQLVWLD
+373 WGVTPEQLRWLD
-385 VPPTAAYAQAQ
+385 QPPAAAYGQALE
-396 DLLQRLGALND
+396 LLQRLGAFKADSPDSLS
-407 DKLTAHGQKMA
+407 AHGQAMA

-434 DLGLAVTACDVAAL
+434 DLGLTDMACDVAAL

-463 SRLALLSGEERARGS
+463 SRLALLSGETRAAKGA
-478 QGGVQRAKQL
+478 QGGVQRARQL
-488 ARQYRGYLRGRATQ
+488 ARQYRGNLRGKATAA
-502 PVADPEHPRW
+502 VADPEH
-512 LGALNDDK
+512 
-520 LTAHGQKMAEL
+520 
-531 PAHPRI
+531 
-537 AHLLLRGQDLGLAAT
+537 
-552 ACDVAALLGERD
+552 
-564 ILRGGGAD
+564 
-572 LHSRLALLSG
+572 S
-582 EERARGTQGGVQR
+582 
-595 AKQLA
+595 
-600 RQYRGYLRGRA
+600 
-611 TQPVADP
+611 
-618 EHPRWLGALLALAY
+618 RWLGALLALAY

-637 QQRRPGG
+637 QQRRAGG
-644 AEYRLANGRAAVF
+644 AEYRLANGRAALF
-657 AEADSLMKQAWLV
+657 GEADALMKHSWLV

-689 DFDPTL
+689 DFDPAL
-695 FDTVLAEQVRNVDQL
+695 FDGVLAEQVRSLDIL
-710 DWDEREGVLRAERQR
+710 DWDERENVLRAERQR

-731 LSREPLSGLD
+731 LSREPLTGLD
-741 ENARSQALVNLVRR
+741 EDARAKALLELVRR
-755 KGLELLPWTPELRQW
+755 KGLELLSWTPELRQW
-770 QARVRLLRELDTGKT
+770 QARVALLRQLDLASRGE
-785 SEWPDVSDSALLAS
+785 SEWPDLSDAALLANLS
-799 LEHWLMPYLGK
+799 EWLQPYLGK
-810 VSRLSHFA
+810 VTRLSHFA
-818 NLDISSYLHNLLPWP
+818 QLDLASILRNLLPWP

-839 ELAPQHLK
+839 EQAPVHLS

-852 SVRLDYSEHPPILA
+852 NIRLDYSETPPILA

-874 LADTPRIAG
+874 LAETPRIAQ
-883 GRQVVKLHLLSPAR
+883 GRQQVLLHLLSPAR

-930 PDDPLVAEATARIKP
+930 PDDPLVAEATARAKP